1 MSMNLDRRVK
11 AQTDLFCP
19 LANDEDQKAAAIRAF
34 YDEYCAVMDL
44 AVEFYLETVRTV
56 FQEHSLPIGR
66 FEWRGRRIDAGAIR
80 RTAFF
85 TVERKR
91 EIISAASARH
101 WRRKNCA
108 AASDAT

>member
-11 AQTDLFCP
+11 AQTDLFCH

-44 AVEFYLETVRTV
+44 TVEFYLETVRTV

-66 FEWRGRRIDAGAIR
+66 FEWRGRRIDACAIR

-85 TVERKR
+85 TVEGKR
-91 EIISAASARH
+91 EMVMRVVKEAFTPAPAPVPPGP
-101 WRRKNCA
+101 
-108 AASDAT
+108 